1 MTFVE
6 LAQARIRASEDSTQ
20 NIIAYLR
27 ILRHILQRKI
37 MTVGLTVLSEM
48 PLADRAIA
56 IRFDG
61 AVDDRVGMS
70 QCSPGRFAFY
80 RRSRLEL

>member
-6 LAQARIRASEDSTQ
+6 LAQARICASEDSTQ

-37 MTVGLTVLSEM
+37 MTVSLTVLSEM

-61 AVDDRVGMS
+61 AVDDRVGMIQGFS
-70 QCSPGRFAFY
+70 GRIASY
-80 RRSRLEL
+80 RFPRLAP

>member
-6 LAQARIRASEDSTQ
+6 LAQARTRASQDSLQ

-27 ILRHILQRKI
+27 ILRLILQRKI
-37 MTVGLTVLSEM
+37 MTVSLTVLSEM

-61 AVDDRVGMS
+61 AVDDRVGVNVETLL
-70 QCSPGRFAFY
+70 QK
-80 RRSRLEL
+80 LD

>member
-6 LAQARIRASEDSTQ
+6 LAQARTRASQDSLQ

-27 ILRHILQRKI
+27 ILRLILQRKI
-37 MTVGLTVLSEM
+37 MTVSLTVLSEM
-48 PLADRAIA
+48 PIADRAIA

-61 AVDDRVGMS
+61 AVDDRVGVNVETLL
-70 QCSPGRFAFY
+70 QK
-80 RRSRLEL
+80 LD

>member
-6 LAQARIRASEDSTQ
+6 LAQAPIFASGNSTQ

-27 ILRHILQRKI
+27 ILRPLLQRKI
-37 MTVGLTVLSEM
+37 MTVSLTVPSEM

-61 AVDDRVGMS
+61 AVDDRVGMIQS
-70 QCSPGRFAFY
+70 SFR
-80 RRSRLEL
+80 